1 MSIFFISDLHLEEKK
16 PHLTDAFKNFIN
28 SKLSPKDELFIL
40 GDFFEQWIGDDYE
53 DNFIKSIKD
62 VLKEISN
69 SGTKIFLMHGNR
81 DFLIGQKFCKEVGAN
96 LIEDPYTFKID
107 YRKIL
112 LMHGDSLCTDDEDY
126 QNFRK
131 LVRNKEWQDE
141 FLSKDLIERKTVAKN
156 LREISTLENQN
167 KNELIMDVNTTEVEK
182 IIKNNSV
189 DILIHGHTHR
199 PKIHDENGIPRIV
212 LGDWGDNLW
221 YIKSS
226 NGEIELLQEKI

>member
-1 MSIFFISDLHLEEKK
+1 MYH
-16 PHLTDAFKNFIN
+16 NYYFIN
-28 SKLSPKDELFIL
+28 RLSKKLSTIL
-40 GDFFEQWIGDDYE
+40 
-53 DNFIKSIKD
+53 
-62 VLKEISN
+62 
-69 SGTKIFLMHGNR
+69 T
-81 DFLIGQKFCKEVGAN
+81 GA
-96 LIEDPYTFKID
+96 
-107 YRKIL
+107 
-112 LMHGDSLCTDDEDY
+112 
-126 QNFRK
+126 
-131 LVRNKEWQDE
+131 
-141 FLSKDLIERKTVAKN
+141 
-156 LREISTLENQN
+156 TLTECFSQN